1 MDIAAPAAHA
11 ARTAHRSPAVLDGVA
26 AHPLQALLRAACHP
40 GALSRAA
47 TAALADTAV
56 EVRLPAGTPV
66 LAREQVACSLWL
78 VARGSVALGL
88 RCGGALQQRRSV
100 EAGEWLDLGSA
111 LLHGRYSEDAEAQT
125 DAVAWKLPLQAVL
138 RCAQVHPSVMQAL
151 ATALAAQVRSLIE
164 GTRTLMTKDVLG
176 RCATWLLA
184 HAEIERGA
192 GGALTGRLRL
202 QQRKRAVAQELGTT
216 AETFSR
222 TLRQLS
228 RDGLIEVQGYTI
240 TLLRVDLLQR
250 LAEPATN

>member
-1 MDIAAPAAHA
+1 MEISATATTASHSVHRQAAVGDRAHA
-11 ARTAHRSPAVLDGVA
+11 D
-26 AHPLQALLRAACHP
+26 PLQPLLRQACQP
-40 GALSRAA
+40 GALSAA
-47 TAALADTAV
+47 AASALAAV
-56 EVRLPAGTPV
+56 AFEERLPAGTPV
-66 LAREQVACSLWL
+66 LSRDQAAVALWL

-125 DAVAWKLPLQAVL
+125 NAVVWQLPLQAVL
-138 RCAQVHPSVMQAL
+138 RCAQVHPSVMPAL
-151 ATALAAQVRSLIE
+151 ATALAAQVRGLID
-164 GTRTLMTKDVLG
+164 GTRALMTKDVLG
-176 RCATWLLA
+176 RCASWLLA

-192 GGALTGRLRL
+192 DGRLAGRLRL

-228 RDGLIEVQGYTI
+228 RDGLIEVQGYSI
-240 TLLRVDLLQR
+240 TLLQVEALQQ
-250 LAEPATN
+250 LADPAAG